1 MKATRAVGVRV
12 IDMVAALIAISLGV
26 FALGTIVPGN
36 IALQVT
42 GTKGATPEH
51 IAAVR
56 RSLGLDQPFFT
67 RYWHWLT
74 GALHG
79 NFGVSPISGRP
90 IAPDLLAALPVSFE
104 VACLGL
110 LCALLLGVPIGVL
123 AATHKDSWLDRIL
136 RGTSLALLSIPSF
149 VLAAL
154 LVWLGARYVA
164 PLYSSFYVR
173 PTESLGENLR
183 SVFLPCLAIALA
195 LIGMIA
201 QMTRTSLAEVLG
213 LPYITSARAHG
224 IPEGE
229 IRYVHGLK
237 PALSPV
243 LTLSGVLLGT
253 MVGGLIITERV
264 FNLPGL
270 GSMLVAAIRNRD
282 FMTVVPAT
290 MIIVVVYILLNTLVD
305 LLYPVLDPRLRRG

>member
-1 MKATRAVGVRV
+1 MKGVRAVGVRAV
-12 IDMVAALIAISLGV
+12 DTVAALIAISLAI
-26 FALGTIVPGN
+26 FALGAIVPGN

-42 GTKGATPEH
+42 GTEGATPER

-56 RSLGLDQPFFT
+56 KSLGLDQPFFT

-74 GALHG
+74 SALHG
-79 NFGVSPISGRP
+79 DFGVSPISGRP
-90 IAPDLLAALPVSFE
+90 IGTDLVAALPVSFE
-104 VACLGL
+104 VACLGMVG
-110 LCALLLGVPIGVL
+110 ALMLGIPIGVL

-149 VLAAL
+149 VLAAA

-173 PTESLGENLR
+173 PTESLGQNLR

-195 LIGMIA
+195 LTGMIA
-201 QMTRTSLAEVLG
+201 QMTRASLAEVLG

-224 IPEGE
+224 ISEGE
-229 IRYVHGLK
+229 IRYVHALK
-237 PALSPV
+237 SALSPV
-243 LTLSGVLLGT
+243 VTLSGVLLGT

-270 GSMLVAAIRNRD
+270 GSMLVAAIGNRD
-282 FMTVVPAT
+282 FTTVVPAT
-290 MIIVVVYILLNTLVD
+290 MIIVVVYVLLNALVD
-305 LLYPVLDPRLRRG
+305 LLYPLLDPRLRRG